1 MKKVSKKGKTEE
13 EQYKQL
19 DLEIEEP
26 FKNRFYKIK
35 KDFDDVVIKLEV
47 VKFLKDPLVW
57 AALMAFLILT
67 LYQVYIIST
76 NINSLPTSLPIFK
89 FYINPKNILA
99 PKEMIYLY
107 PIISTT
113 ISVPTFI
120 FASRNYSREKH
131 LTKLLLVSI
140 IIAIISLTVILVNLV
155 NN

>member
-35 KDFDDVVIKLEV
+35 KDFDDVIIKLEV

-99 PKEMIYLY
+99 PK
-107 PIISTT
+107 
-113 ISVPTFI
+113 
-120 FASRNYSREKH
+120 
-131 LTKLLLVSI
+131 
-140 IIAIISLTVILVNLV
+140 
-155 NN
+155 